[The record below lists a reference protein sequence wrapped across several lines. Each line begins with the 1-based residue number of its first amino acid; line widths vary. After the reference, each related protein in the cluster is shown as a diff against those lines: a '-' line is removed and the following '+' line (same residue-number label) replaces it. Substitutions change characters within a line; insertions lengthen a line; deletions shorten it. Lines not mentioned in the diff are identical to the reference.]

1 MPRKKKAEETYEVPQ
16 APTELPTQPAPDKFV
31 EAYRAAVFRAD
42 TRGRVSPFEPLY
54 LPKGIRLSFRLSGSD
69 LQASQDYRDA
79 LFNGWV
85 PLPRE
90 LATTDLEE
98 AQREDKV
105 CLLAFEEGADG
116 TVRVGS
122 HVVMF
127 KTEEAYMERYL
138 ADLRR
143 LQTQAETRAEVY
155 EDRSEEAEA
164 AIEYGG

>member
-1 MPRKKKAEETYEVPQ
+1 MPKRKRTEETYEAPQVP
-16 APTELPTQPAPDKFV
+16 AELPAEPAPNKFV
-31 EAYRAAVFRAD
+31 EAYQAAVFKAD

-54 LPKGIRLSFRLSGSD
+54 LPKGIRLSFRLSGGD
-69 LQASQDYRDA
+69 LRGSQDYRDA

-85 PLPRE
+85 PLPKE
-90 LATTDLEE
+90 LVTTDLEE

-116 TVRVGS
+116 TVRVGP

-138 ADLRR
+138 ADLKR
-143 LQTQAETRAEVY
+143 LQSQAETRAEVY

-164 AIEYGG
+164 TIEYAG